1 MKINIKKAA
10 AAALLVLF
18 AASGCSG
25 TGNEGVGRRTFALGT
40 VCEQKIYDGSESAA
54 ADLLKEGENEI
65 NRMDALIST
74 SRDSSEINKIA
85 QAAGDSV
92 ECDESVV
99 ELVARAKQLSEQ
111 TEGAFEPTLGAL
123 IAAWDFN
130 GTPRVP
136 SEEEIK

>member
-65 NRMDALIST
+65 NC
-74 SRDSSEINKIA
+74 
-85 QAAGDSV
+85 AGG
-92 ECDESVV
+92 
-99 ELVARAKQLSEQ
+99 RGQR
-111 TEGAFEPTLGAL
+111 
-123 IAAWDFN
+123 
-130 GTPRVP
+130 RVR
-136 SEEEIK
+136 